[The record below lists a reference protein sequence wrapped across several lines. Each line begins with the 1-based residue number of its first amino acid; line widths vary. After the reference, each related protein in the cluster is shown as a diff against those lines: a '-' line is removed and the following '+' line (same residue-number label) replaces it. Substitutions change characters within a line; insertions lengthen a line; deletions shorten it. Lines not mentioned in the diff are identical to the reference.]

1 MVKGDVTLVTIRH
14 LYVLRDIEDLL
25 EVSQRRLRRQEMGKP
40 LFLYS
45 KAKEKLK
52 EEEKSRE
59 TYCGL

>member
-14 LYVLRDIEDLL
+14 LYVLRDIEDLP
-25 EVSQRRLRRQEMGKP
+25 EVSQRRLKRQEMGKP

-45 KAKEKLK
+45 KGKEKLK